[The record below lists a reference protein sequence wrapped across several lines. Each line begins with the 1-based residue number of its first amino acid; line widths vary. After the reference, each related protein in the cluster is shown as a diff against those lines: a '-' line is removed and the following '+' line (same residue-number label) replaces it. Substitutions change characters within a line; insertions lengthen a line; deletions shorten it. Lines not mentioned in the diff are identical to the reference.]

1 MTSEGIVQVEPGDD
15 IPVEYGRGKT
25 VVAKA
30 LSGRG
35 KRRLVAL
42 LQQMDAVKVQP
53 ENVVKVFEL
62 AEEAFK
68 LCVPDA
74 SEELLET
81 LDERQQIQVAGKV
94 LATTHLTEEQRKK
107 LESPR

>member
-1 MTSEGIVQVEPGDD
+1 MESEGIVAVEPGDE
-15 IPVEYGRGKT
+15 IPVEYGRGK
-25 VVAKA
+25 VVIAKA

-42 LQQMDAVKVQP
+42 LQQMDAVKEQP